1 MKDIRI
7 FADGV
12 YIGRADSVQVT
23 REVLTVTGRNGIPE
37 HQESKIVT
45 LQFTGVEYTNARSSR
60 PKNRL
65 TRGSKKD
72 QSYVP

>member
-12 YIGRADSVQVT
+12 YIGRADSVQVK
-23 REVLTVTGRNGIPE
+23 REVLTVTRNNGVVE
-37 HQESKIVT
+37 HQADKSVT